1 MAFMDLAKSRY
12 SVRKFSDKPI
22 EKEKLDAI
30 LEAGRIAPT
39 GHNYQPYRVYLKLRT
54 PETLM
59 RQGFIRFSDIR
70 QHHIMHTVSGT
81 FPIDPAVLP

>member
-1 MAFMDLAKSRY
+1 MAFMDLAKYRY

-39 GHNYQPYRVYLKLRT
+39 GHNYQPYRVY
-54 PETLM
+54 
-59 RQGFIRFSDIR
+59 
-70 QHHIMHTVSGT
+70 
-81 FPIDPAVLP
+81 VLQSA

>member
-30 LEAGRIAPT
+30 LEAGA
-39 GHNYQPYRVYLKLRT
+39 LLRRGIT
-54 PETLM
+54 TSLIGCM
-59 RQGFIRFSDIR
+59 CCRARKHWR
-70 QHHIMHTVSGT
+70 RSGG
-81 FPIDPAVLP
+81 

>member
-1 MAFMDLAKSRY
+1 MNRRLMNMAFMDLAKSRY

-39 GHNYQPYRVYLKLRT
+39 WHNYQASAK
-54 PETLM
+54 
-59 RQGFIRFSDIR
+59 
-70 QHHIMHTVSGT
+70 
-81 FPIDPAVLP
+81 VLQIAQNIFDNLISVISR

>member
-39 GHNYQPYRVYLKLRT
+39 GHNYQPYRVYVLQSAEALEKIRGLTRCGLRM
-54 PETLM
+54 TLLISYF
-59 RQGFIRFSDIR
+59 RS
-70 QHHIMHTVSGT
+70 
-81 FPIDPAVLP
+81 

>member
-1 MAFMDLAKSRY
+1 MTFMELAKERY

-39 GHNYQPYRVYLKLRT
+39 ATTTNRIEYMSSRAQKHWRKSGASRVA
-54 PETLM
+54 PSM
-59 RQGFIRFSDIR
+59 RRWC
-70 QHHIMHTVSGT
+70 
-81 FPIDPAVLP
+81 

>member
-1 MAFMDLAKSRY
+1 MNKRLMNMAFMDLAKSRY

-39 GHNYQPYRVYLKLRT
+39 GHNYQPYRVYVLQSAEALRVQ
-54 PETLM
+54 
-59 RQGFIRFSDIR
+59 RAGRADGDGAQG
-70 QHHIMHTVSGT
+70 
-81 FPIDPAVLP
+81 

>member
-39 GHNYQPYRVYLKLRT
+39 GGITTSLIGCMCCRARKHWRR
-54 PETLM
+54 
-59 RQGFIRFSDIR
+59 
-70 QHHIMHTVSGT
+70 SGG
-81 FPIDPAVLP
+81 

>member
-1 MAFMDLAKSRY
+1 MNKRLMNMAFMELAKSRY

-39 GHNYQPYRVYLKLRT
+39 GHNY
-54 PETLM
+54 
-59 RQGFIRFSDIR
+59 
-70 QHHIMHTVSGT
+70 
-81 FPIDPAVLP
+81 

>member
-30 LEAGRIAPT
+30 VGCYPGSRA
-39 GHNYQPYRVYLKLRT
+39 HC
-54 PETLM
+54 
-59 RQGFIRFSDIR
+59 SD
-70 QHHIMHTVSGT
+70 G
-81 FPIDPAVLP
+81 A